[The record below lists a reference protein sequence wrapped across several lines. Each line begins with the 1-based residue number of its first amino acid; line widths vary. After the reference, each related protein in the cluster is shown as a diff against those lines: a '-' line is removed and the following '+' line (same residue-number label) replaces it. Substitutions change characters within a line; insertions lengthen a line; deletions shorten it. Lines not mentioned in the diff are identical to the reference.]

1 MSNVLT
7 CRLYGHVDGIIITTE
22 DFLNQRSDL
31 VDNHPVLFGG
41 E

>member
-1 MSNVLT
+1 MFNVLT

-22 DFLNQRSDL
+22 DFLNQRRDL
-31 VDNHPVLFGG
+31 VDNPPVFSGG